1 MDRKRTEDEWRLAL
15 TPMQFHVLRQKGTER
30 AFAGEYTDTET
41 GGTYHCAGCDLEL
54 FRSQTKFHSGCGWP
68 SFYKALESENIISVT
83 DRSHGMSRTEVL
95 CAGCDGHLGHVF
107 DDGPPPT
114 GKRFC
119 INSASIRLVPDP

>member
-1 MDRKRTEDEWRLAL
+1 VSRRRSEDEWRLAL

-30 AFAGEYTDTET
+30 AFTGEYTDTET
-41 GGTYHCAGCDLEL
+41 AGMYHCAGCDLAL
-54 FRSQTKFHSGCGWP
+54 FRSETKFHSGCGWP
-68 SFYKALESENIISVT
+68 SFTAALDSENVRT
-83 DRSHGMSRTEVL
+83 EMDRSYGMIRTEVL

-119 INSASIRLVPDP
+119 INSASLKLAADD